1 MISTGSTF
9 NTFNMV
15 KRNTFYKECM
25 EREEEEEEE
34 ERKITGSSRL
44 RRPPVAGG
52 CGCCRRRWR
61 QLGEVE
67 QEVPCNISPWTTA
80 AAPREGHIT
89 SSSSCSPRRHDCTA
103 AQPSAAAQ
111 FSRTQ

>member
-67 QEVPCNISPWTTA
+67 KEVPMDD
-80 AAPREGHIT
+80 R
-89 SSSSCSPRRHDCTA
+89 SSSPGRTHHQLILLFSP
-103 AQPSAAAQ
+103 PP
-111 FSRTQ
+111 